1 MWLSPKRGLQLPLVT
16 VQTASVH
23 VINCKWTMIFHIN
36 SEKYRVCVVDQ
47 MCSYA
52 VVREPYR
59 SCVSSNISTFSADPP
74 GPVGGGILCCVG
86 EIWFGS
92 FFLFF
97 VCLALLCFTVAESV
111 LSLALCSGGRATGTL
126 GAICFRKEAMKS
138 TPTLLGDRDQLVF
151 KFSYILSGKTETPRT
166 LAFRTCFGISLK
178 TSVRFPS
185 TIKQISFCL

>member
-1 MWLSPKRGLQLPLVT
+1 
-16 VQTASVH
+16 
-23 VINCKWTMIFHIN
+23 MIFHIN

-52 VVREPYR
+52 VVRQPYR

-151 KFSYILSGKTETPRT
+151 KFSYILSGKTENT
-166 LAFRTCFGISLK
+166 
-178 TSVRFPS
+178 
-185 TIKQISFCL
+185 

>member
-1 MWLSPKRGLQLPLVT
+1 
-16 VQTASVH
+16 
-23 VINCKWTMIFHIN
+23 MIFHIN

-59 SCVSSNISTFSADPP
+59 SCVSSNISTFSAHPP
-74 GPVGGGILCCVG
+74 GPVGGGILLLFLCFCVG

-178 TSVRFPS
+178 TSVRFPQLS
-185 TIKQISFCL
+185 NKYLSVCKTVCRNKFLRMATQIHF

>member
-1 MWLSPKRGLQLPLVT
+1 MLWTKCAVMLWRDSLIGAVYPLTFQLFLQIPQDQWEEGYFVVLGRFG
-16 VQTASVH
+16 SVH
-23 VINCKWTMIFHIN
+23 
-36 SEKYRVCVVDQ
+36 
-47 MCSYA
+47 
-52 VVREPYR
+52 
-59 SCVSSNISTFSADPP
+59 
-74 GPVGGGILCCVG
+74 
-86 EIWFGS
+86 
-92 FFLFF
+92 FFFKFF

-178 TSVRFPS
+178 TSVRFPP
-185 TIKQISFCL
+185 TIKQVSFCL

>member
-1 MWLSPKRGLQLPLVT
+1 MWTKCAVMLWRDSLIAAVYPLTFQLSLQIPQDQWEEGYFVVLGRFGW
-16 VQTASVH
+16 VH
-23 VINCKWTMIFHIN
+23 
-36 SEKYRVCVVDQ
+36 
-47 MCSYA
+47 
-52 VVREPYR
+52 
-59 SCVSSNISTFSADPP
+59 
-74 GPVGGGILCCVG
+74 
-86 EIWFGS
+86 

-178 TSVRFPS
+178 TSVRVPPNYQTNTFLSVKLSAETNSSGWQPRYIFS
-185 TIKQISFCL
+185 INFLLSFLVAY

>member
-1 MWLSPKRGLQLPLVT
+1 
-16 VQTASVH
+16 
-23 VINCKWTMIFHIN
+23 MIFHIN

-59 SCVSSNISTFSADPP
+59 SCVSSNISTFSADTP

-97 VCLALLCFTVAESV
+97 VCFALLCFTVAESV

-178 TSVRFPS
+178 TSVRFPP

>member
-1 MWLSPKRGLQLPLVT
+1 
-16 VQTASVH
+16 
-23 VINCKWTMIFHIN
+23 MIFHIN

-74 GPVGGGILCCVG
+74 GPVGGGIFCCVG

-178 TSVRFPS
+178 TSVRFPP